1 MNIFKKSIACA
12 TLAAGL
18 FVSFS
23 SNAWVAANGTPV
35 GDREG
40 AMITLLSI
48 ISPVIGPLL
57 QELNVPPSDQPAYLH
72 NQATRILAGNS
83 IYTGN
88 LIAALAQTCGL
99 DEKIVAERVQSIYVN
114 NEQVAGSTCDVLK
127 VNL

>member
-23 SNAWVAANGTPV
+23 SNAWVAANGAPR
-35 GDREG
+35 GDSQG
-40 AMITLLSI
+40 AMVTLLSI

-57 QELNVPPSDQPAYLH
+57 SELNVPASDQPAYLH
-72 NQATRILAGNS
+72 NQATMILAGNS
-83 IYTGN
+83 INTGN

-99 DEKIVAERVQSIYVN
+99 DEKLVAERVQSIYVN
-114 NEQVAGSTCDVLK
+114 RVSSLI
-127 VNL
+127 